1 MVIIIS
7 YFLVFFPVPVAVPT
21 NIWGE
26 GYNSTAL
33 EVHWDPVPDTR
44 EGIKGKLGGYQV
56 RLCFQTL
63 IYLDA
68 KIYTCIPDFCFGISM
83 ITKGKGNKRTILSSN
98 HRQLWCTTMHLRIKH
113 NMYYDIDQSRRGWKW
128 WRMVNYML
136 NVCMHT
142 VEDLYV
148 RVKLFVN
155 ETCRLIRLRT

>member
-7 YFLVFFPVPVAVPT
+7 YFLFFPVPVAVPT

-56 RLCFQTL
+56 RLCFQPL

-83 ITKGKGNKRTILSSN
+83 ITKGEGNKRSILSSN
-98 HRQLWCTTMHLRIKH
+98 HRQSLCTIMHLRMKH
-113 NMYYDIDQSRRGWKW
+113 NMNYDIDQSRR
-128 WRMVNYML
+128 
-136 NVCMHT
+136 
-142 VEDLYV
+142 V
-148 RVKLFVN
+148 RK
-155 ETCRLIRLRT
+155 